1 MNMLRMPTA
10 MRMQVAST
18 PNSAGSYHPRMRLRH
33 AAIAIGKWGG
43 LIVALLPAVGWWYS
57 GRLWVVHVGPVDWT
71 DFAVSGLVGAR
82 YESGSIAM
90 TEQATGVPVPRKLRI
105 IGIPTKTPG
114 SMARRFGGTWVPG
127 RISVALPFWFLL
139 AIAASLIA
147 AA

>member
-1 MNMLRMPTA
+1 M
-10 MRMQVAST
+10 
-18 PNSAGSYHPRMRLRH
+18 
-33 AAIAIGKWGG
+33 GKWGG
-43 LIVALLPAVGWWYS
+43 LIVALLPAAGWWYS
-57 GRLWVVHVGPVDWT
+57 GRLWVVHVGRVDWT
-71 DFAVSGLVGAR
+71 DFVVSGLVGAR
-82 YESGSIAM
+82 HESGSIAM

-105 IGIPTKTPG
+105 IGIPTKAPG